1 MKNFEAIIF
10 DLDGVI
16 INSESLW
23 DESSRTILGRYGYEY
38 KRSEIK
44 HLCTGKSLLESSK
57 ILQEFYHLPVSIENL
72 ASARK
77 ELVKGLYHAKLDFL
91 DGFLDFISIIQPKKI
106 PIAIATSSQNDL
118 LELVKIK
125 LNLSRF
131 FNEHIYTIDT
141 LLLRSKP
148 APDIF
153 LHAARQLQIPA
164 EKCVVIEDSPYGV
177 QAAKNAKMYCI
188 GLVGTNSAEKLNAAD
203 LIVQNYHELIQIFKQ

>member
-1 MKNFEAIIF
+1 
-10 DLDGVI
+10 
-16 INSESLW
+16 
-23 DESSRTILGRYGYEY
+23 
-38 KRSEIK
+38 
-44 HLCTGKSLLESSK
+44 
-57 ILQEFYHLPVSIENL
+57 
-72 ASARK
+72 
-77 ELVKGLYHAKLDFL
+77 VKGLYHANLDFL
-91 DGFLDFISIIQPKKI
+91 DGFLDFISIIQLKKI

-118 LELVKIK
+118 LELVKTK
-125 LNLSRF
+125 LNLPRF

-203 LIVQNYHELIQIFKQ
+203 LIVQNYQELIQIFKQ